1 MNEKHKIW
9 QTKFLKKILDD
20 DERKTQDLTDKILKK
35 FWMTMNERSER
46 KGKEFKMKKESK
58 KSKNVMKTV
67 KILTIIFLIVL
78 VSMIG
83 FFGIYKQNK
92 NQVSN
97 VMKDYSYAMDINGS
111 RTLKLTLNSE
121 NGDDVKTEEN
131 YKTAK
136 NVIEKRLKKLGVE
149 EYKIS
154 LNEQNGEI
162 IVQIPENTNTDTIV
176 SNLTTVGKFEIL
188 DSETNEVLLDNSS
201 VKSSGVLY
209 NTTTSGTSV
218 YLEIAFDKNGKNK
231 LEEISKTYVKSE
243 NNTTENTTDDNSTSE
258 NTTSENTTN
267 TEETNTTS
275 GNSTSTEKKI
285 TMKIDDEEI
294 MSTSFDEAIT
304 TGKIQLS
311 VGKASTDTKT
321 INGYVTQAQNV
332 ATVLDSGKLPVK
344 YDTEKNQY
352 ILSNITNKEL
362 AYVAIAIAVV
372 VVIGLIVLIVKYK
385 VNGLLAGISYIGL
398 TALYGILLR
407 YTNVTISVESLFA
420 IAMILL
426 LNYIFIEMILKNIK
440 EISKETTEKIV
451 NKSTASAY
459 VKFFNRIVPIC
470 VMVIA
475 FCFAKWVPMSSFG
488 MTAFWGLVIIAVYN
502 AIVTRYLL
510 KVKVE
515 SK

>member
-1 MNEKHKIW
+1 
-9 QTKFLKKILDD
+9 
-20 DERKTQDLTDKILKK
+20 
-35 FWMTMNERSER
+35 
-46 KGKEFKMKKESK
+46 MKKESK

-97 VMKDYSYAMDINGS
+97 VMKDYSYAMDIKGS
-111 RTLKLTLNSE
+111 RTLKLALNSE

-154 LNEQNGEI
+154 LNEQNGEM

-176 SNLTTVGKFEIL
+176 SNLTTIGKFEIL

-201 VKSSGVLY
+201 IKSSSVLY
-209 NTTTSGTSV
+209 NTTTSGTTV

-243 NNTTENTTDDNSTSE
+243 NNTTENTAEDNSVTE
-258 NTTSENTTN
+258 NTTSEDTNNTTN

-285 TMKIDDEEI
+285 TMKVDDEEI

-344 YDTEKNQY
+344 YDMEKNQY

-362 AYVAIAIAVV
+362 SYVAIAIAVV

-407 YTNVTISVESLFA
+407 YTNVTISIESIFA

-426 LNYIFIEMILKNIK
+426 LNYIFTNMILKNVK
-440 EISKETTEKIV
+440 EISKETSEKIV
-451 NKSTASAY
+451 SKSTASAY

>member
-20 DERKTQDLTDKILKK
+20 DER
-35 FWMTMNERSER
+35 NEVKR
-46 KGKEFKMKKESK
+46 KGKELKMKKESKKSK

-78 VSMIG
+78 VSMVG

-136 NVIEKRLKKLGVE
+136 NVIEKRLKKLGVG

-243 NNTTENTTDDNSTSE
+243 NNTTENTT
-258 NTTSENTTN
+258 N

-285 TMKIDDEEI
+285 KMKIDDEEI
-294 MSTSFDEAIT
+294 MSTSFDDAIT

-426 LNYIFIEMILKNIK
+426 LNYIVIEMILKNIK